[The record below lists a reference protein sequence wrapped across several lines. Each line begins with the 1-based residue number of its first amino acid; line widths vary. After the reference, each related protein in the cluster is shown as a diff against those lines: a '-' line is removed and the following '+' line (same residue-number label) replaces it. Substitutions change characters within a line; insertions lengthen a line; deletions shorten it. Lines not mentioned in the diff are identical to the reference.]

1 MKDKHITIGIL
12 GVGLSSWIVLIWLL
26 VWVFWPYKAID
37 IAPLKVLNDNKT
49 VTNGILLYE
58 VDYHKYTDK
67 SCLVSRIIIQNSE
80 NGEKFLIILP
90 SYPSNVM
97 AGKNKVPIKLL
108 LPANMPAGDKYV
120 LVITFMYEMNPFR
133 KIEIVSKSEEFSVM

>member
-26 VWVFWPYKAID
+26 VWVFWPYKVINV
-37 IAPLKVLNDNKT
+37 APLKVLNDNKT

-58 VDYHKYTDK
+58 VDYYKYTDK
-67 SCLVSRIIIQNSE
+67 ICIVSRIIIQNNES
-80 NGEKFLIILP
+80 GEKLLIILP

-97 AGKNKVPIKLL
+97 TGKNKVPIKLL
-108 LPANMPAGDKYV
+108 LPPNMPSGDKYV

-133 KIEIVSKSEEFSVM
+133 KIEIVSQSDEFSVK

>member
-108 LPANMPAGDKYV
+108 LPANMPTGDKYV

>member
-26 VWVFWPYKAID
+26 VWVFWPYKVINV
-37 IAPLKVLNDNKT
+37 APLKVLNDNKT

-67 SCLVSRIIIQNSE
+67 SCIVSRIIIQNNES
-80 NGEKFLIILP
+80 GEKLLIILP

-97 AGKNKVPIKLL
+97 TGKNKGPIKLL
-108 LPANMPAGDKYV
+108 LPSNIPSGDKYV

-133 KIEIVSKSEEFSVM
+133 KIELVSQSDEFSVK

>member
-26 VWVFWPYKAID
+26 VWVFWPYKVINV
-37 IAPLKVLNDNKT
+37 APLKVLNDNKT

-67 SCLVSRIIIQNSE
+67 SCIVSRIIIQNNES
-80 NGEKFLIILP
+80 GEKLLIILP
-90 SYPSNVM
+90 SYPSNIM

-108 LPANMPAGDKYV
+108 LPSNMPSGDKYV

-133 KIEIVSKSEEFSVM
+133 KIEIVSQSDEFSVK

>member
-12 GVGLSSWIVLIWLL
+12 GVGLSSWIVLVWLL
-26 VWVFWPYKAID
+26 VWVFWPYKVID
-37 IAPLKVLNDNKT
+37 IAPLKILNNNNT
-49 VTNGILLYE
+49 VTDGILKYE

-67 SCLVSRIIIQNSE
+67 SCIVSRIIIQNCG

-90 SYPSNVM
+90 SYPSNIM

-108 LPANMPAGDKYV
+108 LPDNMPPGDNYII
-120 LVITFMYEMNPFR
+120 VITFMYEMNPFR
-133 KIEIVSKSEEFSVM
+133 KIEIVSNSDEFSVI